1 MVVVVGSSNIDFTA
15 VVDRLP
21 GRGETLLGHQFLQSF
36 GGKGANQA
44 VAAARA
50 GADVAFLSKV
60 GRDANGDLIAQHLTT
75 QGLSRLVLLRDVA
88 AQTGVAMILVDAAGD
103 NQIVVV
109 PGSNQQLTPED
120 VQQHAELI
128 SGARILLVQMEIPIE
143 TVQECLRLA
152 KRYGLLTILNP
163 APACLLPSDCLRMV
177 DVLTPNEREACTLS
191 GVTDPVQAAEVLVS
205 SGVGT
210 VVLTRGAA
218 GAVVSRGKN
227 VTPVPAFLV
236 EAIDSTGA
244 GDAFNGAL
252 ACSLAEGL
260 PIEEAG
266 ERAVAAGALATTAH
280 GAQAALPTRGDI
292 DRLRRTGVRRMQPL
306 G

>member
-21 GRGETLLGHQFLQSF
+21 SRGETLLGHQFLQSF

-60 GRDANGDLIAQHLTT
+60 GNDSHGDLIAQHLAT
-75 QGLSRLVLLRDVA
+75 QGLSQVVLLRDAA

-109 PGSNQQLTPED
+109 PGSNQQLTPTD
-120 VQQHAELI
+120 VRQHAGLI
-128 SGARILLVQMEIPIE
+128 SDARVLLVQMEIPIE
-143 TVQECLRLA
+143 TVQECVRLA
-152 KRYGLLTILNP
+152 KRYALYTILNP
-163 APACLLPSDCLRMV
+163 APACPLPPECLRMV
-177 DVLTPNEREACTLS
+177 DILTPNEREACILS
-191 GVTDPVQAAEVLVS
+191 GVTNPVEAATVLVN
-205 SGVGT
+205 SGTGT
-210 VVLTRGAA
+210 VVVTRGAK
-218 GAVVSRGKN
+218 GAVVSRGEN
-227 VTPVPAFLV
+227 MTHIPAFIV

-244 GDAFNGAL
+244 GDTFNGAL
-252 ACSLAEGL
+252 ACGLDEGL
-260 PIEEAG
+260 SLEG
-266 ERAVAAGALATTAH
+266 AVEMAAAAGALATTGH
-280 GAQAALPTRGDI
+280 GAQAAMPTRSDI
-292 DRLRRTGVRRMQPL
+292 DRLRRTGVRRMQPP